1 MVGGVILSGA
11 IVVYLDEREDKRM
24 ARPVGGF
31 GDFVDGFIFVRKSER
46 VEIIFSSSDI
56 ITYTFGIGR
65 MCMYKKTYWIT

>member
-31 GDFVDGFIFVRKSER
+31 GDFVDGFIFVQIRACR
-46 VEIIFSSSDI
+46 IFFII
-56 ITYTFGIGR
+56 
-65 MCMYKKTYWIT
+65 